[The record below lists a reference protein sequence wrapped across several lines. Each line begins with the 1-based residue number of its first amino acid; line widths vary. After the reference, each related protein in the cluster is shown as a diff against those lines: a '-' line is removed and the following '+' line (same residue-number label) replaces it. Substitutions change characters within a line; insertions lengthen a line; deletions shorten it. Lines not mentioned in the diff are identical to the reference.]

1 FNEPDFKPFSF
12 NRPGWM
18 EKSFAYV
25 IMKAKDASV
34 DLIPEVRIDLDFED
48 GTNGSVRIPVVSPV
62 IPIVA
67 STNSTPRPNHGTGKV
82 ELTLDDREL
91 DSGTLGMEILADGLG
106 VLPPLDQL
114 VPGWKEAF
122 ADSGFQIAEVDGLLD
137 NGLNVTEMHD
147 DLVNSSPLASPIV
160 AKTERSWTLRFAR
173 DSSTPVSKNF
183 NFPIV
188 ADGSERICKQ
198 YTDFDIVTLDKPI
211 AELSLVDSNPS
222 KLWQIIIGLA
232 ALFLVVKLFRS
243 PAEKTIAVDHWKIPE
258 TLSSLSLLQYLQRID
273 QENVLQGSELADSL
287 RKDIESVE
295 IEYFSAESAST
306 SQPLDLHQIAQ
317 RWRNEIKSDRS

>member
-1 FNEPDFKPFSF
+1 
-12 NRPGWM
+12 M
-18 EKSFAYV
+18 ESSCKSQ
-25 IMKAKDASV
+25 
-34 DLIPEVRIDLDFED
+34 
-48 GTNGSVRIPVVSPV
+48 
-62 IPIVA
+62 
-67 STNSTPRPNHGTGKV
+67 
-82 ELTLDDREL
+82 EL
-91 DSGTLGMEILADGLG
+91 D
-106 VLPPLDQL
+106 
-114 VPGWKEAF
+114 
-122 ADSGFQIAEVDGLLD
+122 
-137 NGLNVTEMHD
+137 
-147 DLVNSSPLASPIV
+147 
-160 AKTERSWTLRFAR
+160 
-173 DSSTPVSKNF
+173 STPVSKNF